1 MDTGLSLMLVTTKS
15 TRSSFS
21 LSQIGSQMMM
31 KVISVWSM
39 ALLLA
44 GQTSSFTQHN
54 NAARTHIAQR
64 RPVSG
69 TALLQQGPPFIG
81 GDGGGGGGGGALQD
95 DAEAAVMALS
105 NYLVKAHVE
114 KLKATQQVEAEIDAL
129 KNELQQLKTA
139 ASSSNH
145 GSSSIIRNT
154 DPASLAIVA
163 QYQQSD
169 PVRTRVLEQL
179 SKEELMARILQYQDQ
194 MQAYMVKSLE
204 ERQKAVAMAQI
215 TAQQKVAETIQIL
228 TSAAVAEGG
237 RIGSSSSSSPI
248 PSSALYQARG
258 AAMSRAG
265 AAGKSRWGA
274 QEVAK
279 VTSNAPVGRNSSAAG
294 AGASAV
300 PKVVVVS
307 AVVEEQQPKT
317 PRILPSSRA
326 VFGGGAAP
334 PPKVEV
340 VTAAT
345 TVPVMVVVPDETLI
359 AAADHGLRADGGVAG
374 PSLAERLTKGSDLAT
389 GASSSSSRPEPDV
402 LPHFAMRKAKVQAA
416 ASQNK
421 SRWGTQEVNRLNAS
435 IGSAPTKGGSV
446 AAGRTRVVANPSG
459 ILQTSVAT
467 LNGAMAPTSSLV
479 SIDSSTTTTTPV
491 ALLETIEA
499 ADHGLRADGG
509 VDGMTLLARVTKG
522 ADTND
527 ISNNVGAQMVQKA
540 KTAAVINKND
550 VSSSSS
556 LYTKRNAKVNAA
568 PAEKSRWGAA
578 ERHKIQNSASTIG
591 TMTTT
596 LRAGSSS
603 SSSSSSAAAAAP
615 GLLFL
620 DSSDVVVTAADHG
633 LRADGGVGG
642 PTLTERLNFGA
653 ALVATAVAVPKS
665 TSGSASSILYEMRN
679 AKVTKAQGKSRWGG
693 AEIQKIQ
700 LLSSTSS
707 NNAAAPASST
717 ASLPPAD
724 AAAMVREADHGLR
737 ADGGVGGPTLAER
750 VAAGASATRSQPSV
764 VVTSSLYGRRNAKV
778 QAAAAAGKSVRWG
791 GQEIE
796 RIIQTA
802 AAGTSSSMVREEQN
816 GKSTLVTMPVQ
827 RVNFG
832 ATLVRHR

>member
-1 MDTGLSLMLVTTKS
+1 
-15 TRSSFS
+15 
-21 LSQIGSQMMM
+21 
-31 KVISVWSM
+31 
-39 ALLLA
+39 
-44 GQTSSFTQHN
+44 
-54 NAARTHIAQR
+54 
-64 RPVSG
+64 
-69 TALLQQGPPFIG
+69 
-81 GDGGGGGGGGALQD
+81 
-95 DAEAAVMALS
+95 
-105 NYLVKAHVE
+105 
-114 KLKATQQVEAEIDAL
+114 
-129 KNELQQLKTA
+129 
-139 ASSSNH
+139 
-145 GSSSIIRNT
+145 
-154 DPASLAIVA
+154 
-163 QYQQSD
+163 
-169 PVRTRVLEQL
+169 
-179 SKEELMARILQYQDQ
+179 LQYQDQ

-228 TSAAVAEGG
+228 TAAAASQGG
-237 RIGSSSSSSPI
+237 RIGSSSSSPI
-248 PSSALYQARG
+248 PSSVLYQARS

-274 QEVAK
+274 AEVAK
-279 VTSNAPVGRNSSAAG
+279 VTSNEPVGRNSSAA
-294 AGASAV
+294 AAAAAV
-300 PKVVVVS
+300 PKVLVVS

-326 VFGGGAAP
+326 VLGGGAAP

-340 VTAAT
+340 TTATT

-374 PSLAERLTKGSDLAT
+374 PSLAERLAHGSDLAT

-421 SRWGTQEVNRLNAS
+421 SRWGAQEVNRLNAS
-435 IGSAPTKGGSV
+435 IGSAPTKGGV
-446 AAGRTRVVANPSG
+446 AAGLTRVVVAANPSG
-459 ILQTSVAT
+459 VLRTSVAT

-479 SIDSSTTTTTPV
+479 SIDSSTTTPV
-491 ALLETIEA
+491 ALLESIEA

-509 VDGMTLLARVTKG
+509 VGGMTLLARVTQG
-522 ADTND
+522 AVTND

-540 KTAAVINKND
+540 KTAAATNKQKKQQGD
-550 VSSSSS
+550 HVSSSSSSS

-591 TMTTT
+591 AFLTTT
-596 LRAGSSS
+596 LPAGSSS
-603 SSSSSSAAAAAP
+603 SSSSSATAAP

-620 DSSDVVVTAADHG
+620 DSSDVVAAADHG

-642 PTLTERLNFGA
+642 PTLTERLNLGA
-653 ALVATAVAVPKS
+653 ALVATAAAAPKS
-665 TSGSASSILYEMRN
+665 ASDVGSSILYDMRN

-700 LLSSTSS
+700 LLSSTGS
-707 NNAAAPASST
+707 NNAAAPATST
-717 ASLPPAD
+717 ASLPAD
-724 AAAMVREADHGLR
+724 AAAAVREADHGLR

-750 VAAGASATRSQPSV
+750 VAAGPSATRTQPSV

-796 RIIQTA
+796 RIIQIHKM
-802 AAGTSSSMVREEQN
+802 AGTSSSTVREEQN